1 MRSCRYYVK
10 QEMNRRGVEFRQIR
24 TDIEE
29 QTKAARRICTPLAE
43 MLGQDYKRLIYR

>member
-1 MRSCRYYVK
+1 MPLLCKTRN
-10 QEMNRRGVEFRQIR
+10 ERRGVEFRRIR

-43 MLGQDYKRLIYR
+43 MLGQDVEEMNYR